1 MLKIDLL
8 KQLMKKIYPFLFLV
22 LILTLNSCNI
32 YNFTGTGKIDAK
44 TFQVNYFPNNAE
56 LIQPGIDRTFTLTLQ
71 DLIQNQTNLNLTKNG
86 GDLIYEGEI
95 TDYRITPMMA
105 TADIQAAQNRLTIR
119 VNVRFTNKNK
129 EADDFEKSFEFF
141 YDYPATKQLN
151 GPTLD
156 NAIKVIFE
164 RITQDIFN
172 ESLAKW

>member
-1 MLKIDLL
+1 MKHLKYLIILST
-8 KQLMKKIYPFLFLV
+8 LFTFSGCSV
-22 LILTLNSCNI
+22 

-56 LIQPGIDRTFTLTLQ
+56 LIQPGIDRTFTLNLQ
-71 DLIQNQTNLNLTKNG
+71 DLIQNQTNLNLVKNG
-86 GDLIYEGEI
+86 GDLTYEGEI
-95 TDYRITPMMA
+95 TDYRISPMMA

-129 EADDFEKSFEFF
+129 EADNFEKTFEFF
-141 YDYPATKQLN
+141 FDYPAAQQLS